1 MTVEPVSR
9 EAAYAR
15 VMELRARG
23 RAQPAPLRALLAAV
37 GLLLLVVS
45 VPLAIVLPEI
55 GVPALLVAL
64 RLLAVEF
71 DWAARAYATV
81 TWRWG
86 QLRESYRSRSP
97 AARAAAVLAALAALA
112 LVVWIVL

>member
-1 MTVEPVSR
+1 M
-9 EAAYAR
+9 
-15 VMELRARG
+15 
-23 RAQPAPLRALLAAV
+23 AL
-37 GLLLLVVS
+37 
-45 VPLAIVLPEI
+45 PLAIVLPEA

-71 DWAARAYATV
+71 DWAERAYATV

-97 AARAAAVLAALAALA
+97 AARAAAVLASLAAVA
-112 LVVWIVL
+112 LVVWLLLF